1 MEMDLSQGCR
11 SPELVEML
19 VSSAFW
25 IFPIGA
31 LVLRRHFVNA
41 TGSLLVAKIVMNTLA
56 WLSVP
61 GAFFSALMI
70 VAGLIESVQAIWSL
84 TPELW

>member
-1 MEMDLSQGCR
+1 MDLSQGYCR
-11 SPELVEML
+11 SPELVEIL
-19 VSSAFW
+19 IHSTFW

-56 WLSVP
+56 WLSAP
-61 GAFFSALMI
+61 LAFLSALII
-70 VAGLIESVQAIWSL
+70 VAGFVESLQAIWSL
-84 TPELW
+84 TPALW